1 MSSDISLAGKIVNPN
16 LFKLPSK
23 AVSFTKS
30 IRFRKAIQ
38 ETPGPGYYIHTPTP
52 SQSITFSKTKR
63 DSFIPPSDTPGPGL
77 YNPSKQS
84 KSPSF
89 SIQTSERRSVSPLNP
104 GPGDYENRILSRPK
118 SVIFPRT
125 KRVLLK
131 YESEVP
137 GPGHYTS
144 RPLQRSSSSTFSKA
158 PRGFN
163 SELNPLGPGS
173 YNLQSRRVYKFAIS
187 TQRRKSPF

>member
-1 MSSDISLAGKIVNPN
+1 MSSDISLTGKIINPSF
-16 LFKLPSK
+16 FKISSK

-30 IRFRKAIQ
+30 IRFRKTI
-38 ETPGPGYYIHTPTP
+38 EGTPGPGYYIPTPTP

-63 DSFIPPSDTPGPGL
+63 DPFIAPSDTPGPGL
-77 YNPSKQS
+77 YNPRKQS

-89 SIQTSERRSVSPLNP
+89 SIQTTERRTVSPLNP

-131 YESEVP
+131 NESEVP

-163 SELNPLGPGS
+163 IDMQALGPGS
-173 YNLQSRRVYKFAIS
+173 YNIQSRRVYKFAIS